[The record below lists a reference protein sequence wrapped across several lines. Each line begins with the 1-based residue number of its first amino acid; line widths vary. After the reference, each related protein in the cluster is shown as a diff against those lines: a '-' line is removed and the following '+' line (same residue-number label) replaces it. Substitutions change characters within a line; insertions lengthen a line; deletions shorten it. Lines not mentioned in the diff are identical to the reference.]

1 MLSIIELSSY
11 ISVIFFSLLLVFIIW
26 FVFFFSKWADK
37 NLIPVFG
44 KIIGEPNKPV
54 PVYAV
59 DVTSTTKEVLRND
72 CINDTKLQCF
82 DFMDVSVITDLYSQ
96 IELKKPIKQIEK
108 TSTGKKQNIGGNL
121 KSPIADAGG
130 SYCETNDQ
138 QVEIESCYFPNDSSN
153 CKKVMKRL
161 YEENDVFIL
170 DIEERNHNPDIEEKF
185 DRCCKILHNDCRA
198 PLPEYWLKVYREQV
212 RKYAT
217 SYDDLK
223 KEIEDTCQ
231 KKRYVITKGDF
242 KLAES
247 NINVFIKNIGGDIIT
262 IEIPFDPD
270 KVKGKLKIVT
280 GHKKGNFTVF
290 GKIEGWD
297 SDSSKLTIFPMAMY

>member
-1 MLSIIELSSY
+1 M
-11 ISVIFFSLLLVFIIW
+11 
-26 FVFFFSKWADK
+26 D
-37 NLIPVFG
+37 
-44 KIIGEPNKPV
+44 V
-54 PVYAV
+54 PV
-59 DVTSTTKEVLRND
+59 
-72 CINDTKLQCF
+72 
-82 DFMDVSVITDLYSQ
+82 ITELYSQ
-96 IELKKPIKQIEK
+96 IELKKPIKQVEK
-108 TSTGKKQNIGGNL
+108 TSTGKKLDIGGNL
-121 KSPIADAGG
+121 KSPIADAAG
-130 SYCETNDQ
+130 SYGATNDQ
-138 QVEIESCYFPNDSSN
+138 QVEIESCYLPNDSSN

-161 YEENDVFIL
+161 YEENNVFIL
-170 DIEERNHNPDIEEKF
+170 DIEERIHNPDIEEKF
-185 DRCCKILHNDCRA
+185 DRCCKTLHNDCRA

-223 KEIEDTCQ
+223 KEIEETCQ

-262 IEIPFDPD
+262 IEIPFDPE

-290 GKIEGWD
+290 DKIEGWD